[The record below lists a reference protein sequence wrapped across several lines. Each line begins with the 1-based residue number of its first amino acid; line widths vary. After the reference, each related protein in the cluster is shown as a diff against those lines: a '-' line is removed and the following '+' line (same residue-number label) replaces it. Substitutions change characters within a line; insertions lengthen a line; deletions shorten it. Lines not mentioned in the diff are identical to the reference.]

1 MRLLHTLSI
10 LGQLCQN
17 IDGTCKRE
25 ETETSGGEEV
35 FITSSITAKR
45 KVYNFIYIV
54 LYIGVC
60 GLNKANLRTTRHCKP
75 SDKLPL
81 KSKVKT

>member
-25 ETETSGGEEV
+25 ETETPGGEEV

-45 KVYNFIYIV
+45 KAYNFI
-54 LYIGVC
+54 
-60 GLNKANLRTTRHCKP
+60 
-75 SDKLPL
+75 
-81 KSKVKT
+81 